1 MIAKVGE
8 EMLTENE
15 YQRYSRQLILPQL
28 GVKGQKRL
36 KESSVLLVGLG
47 GLGATVLASLV
58 MAGVGSIGLVDG
70 DVVSIS
76 NLQRQ
81 VIYTERQ
88 VGTPKTV
95 AAEDYVRDHN
105 SNVKVQRYP
114 EYLTVDNAERL
125 IREYDLVINGTD
137 NFPTRY
143 LVNDVSVLCRKPL
156 VDGSILRFEGQ
167 VAIFAPGS
175 GCYRCLYPK
184 APAGNL
190 VPTCADVGVLGPVA
204 SIVGA
209 LQANEAIKLLAGI
222 EPTLRGKLIL
232 LDLLSGMIRTVT
244 WARNRECPVCGEG
257 PVTADID
264 KSYAMTCRIPTEP
277 MELDIDLDE
286 IKHIRPT
293 PKVVDVR
300 GAGEFPDAIPV
311 RDSQRME
318 YEQVLISSDS
328 WDQDAPI
335 VFACSVGLKS
345 GALAEILRLQGFTR
359 VYSLRGGL
367 AMWQSQLREGME

>member
-1 MIAKVGE
+1 
-8 EMLTENE
+8 MLTENE